1 MRQTDLNFL
10 SFPSVALLDEMLTT
24 LAIVLTWAL
33 RLFGGFWLVGGLL
46 ALRQARQA
54 HLMDNVLEAL
64 SQEKEDRLTSR
75 FLLVGSV
82 LTLCSGAGLVLSSQ
96 WVLIPLA
103 LLVLSQL
110 VYFRLK
116 EQRFQRATN
125 EEDRLDA
132 TVQPSTENAFIVSL
146 VVAIA
151 AFLCWRLGGLR

>member
-1 MRQTDLNFL
+1 M
-10 SFPSVALLDEMLTT
+10 
-24 LAIVLTWAL
+24 
-33 RLFGGFWLVGGLL
+33 GGLL
-46 ALRQARQA
+46 ALRQAHQA
-54 HLMDNVLEAL
+54 HLMDNFLEAL

-75 FLLVGSV
+75 FLLIGSL
-82 LTLCSGAGLVLSSQ
+82 LTLFSGAGLMLSSQ

-116 EQRFQRATN
+116 EQRFQQATN
-125 EEDRLDA
+125 EEERLDA

>member
-1 MRQTDLNFL
+1 
-10 SFPSVALLDEMLTT
+10 MLTLIST
-24 LAIVLTWAL
+24 ALTWGL
-33 RLFGGFWLVGGLL
+33 RLFGCFWLMGGLL
-46 ALRQARQA
+46 ALQQARQA
-54 HLMDNVLEAL
+54 HLMDNLLEAL

-75 FLLVGSV
+75 FLLIGSV
-82 LTLCSGAGLVLSSQ
+82 LTFMSGAGLILSSQ

-110 VYFRLK
+110 IYFRLK

-125 EEDRLDA
+125 EEERLDA
-132 TVQPSTENAFIVSL
+132 TVQSSTENAFIVSL

>member
-1 MRQTDLNFL
+1 MFW
-10 SFPSVALLDEMLTT
+10 VALQDAMLTT
-24 LAIVLTWAL
+24 FSTLLTWGL

-46 ALRQARQA
+46 ALQKARQA
-54 HLMDNVLEAL
+54 YLIDNFLEAL
-64 SQEKEDRLTSR
+64 SNEKEDRLTSR
-75 FLLVGSV
+75 FLLIGSL
-82 LTLCSGAGLVLSSQ
+82 LTLFSGAGLLISTQ

-110 VYFRLK
+110 VYFRIK
-116 EQRFQRATN
+116 ELRFQQATN
-125 EEDRLDA
+125 DEERSDA